1 MSGGVEKSSATM
13 SCLCPP
19 DCCSPEVEKDDGYV
33 WFLIKVLFLKLFIL
47 AIFSPH
53 LLSTL
58 LIISFFFTTIFQVLY
73 GQWIVMGSLALPI
86 IARQLRN
93 HHIPELEASSDAI
106 QIFE

>member
-58 LIISFFFTTIFQVLY
+58 LIIIFFFTTIFLFSFVKFLPKVLY
-73 GQWIVMGSLALPI
+73 CQWIVMGSLALPI
-86 IARQLRN
+86 IARQ
-93 HHIPELEASSDAI
+93 
-106 QIFE
+106 